1 MKEHEI
7 VYLKENFADADQ
19 FIELTMKNGKETVL
33 VCKGKEFKII
43 NLFIKKDEHKK
54 KYVETHET
62 IDEFTLTSNEK
73 IVKDNFALSSK
84 YNLNGKNIDISSD
97 ESKNKFEKLLIE
109 NGNTIENTKRNFIN
123 KIVGFRTKKV
133 WKMIVAIIIYLMLL
147 GALINIF
154 TGDEE
159 SEDKKQDDKKE
170 VATKEDKSDTGDKK
184 KNNDK
189 KSDEPKKEKKDKK
202 PLTDEEKIKKQL
214 KEENQL
220 SRLKEIQFVDNGH
233 KVTIELKGQDA
244 LSKKSTARSFKM
256 QTADTL
262 YALNKSG
269 VNFETAD
276 VYISFPMTD
285 GIDEEE
291 KLVMTS
297 TWSKETVKKIDKD
310 STYSLPD
317 HIEQHAD
324 SFFLHRYFRE

>member
-7 VYLKENFADADQ
+7 VYLKDNFSDADQ

-33 VCKGKEFKII
+33 VCKGKECIII
-43 NLFIKKDEHKK
+43 NLFIKKDEYKK

-133 WKMIVAIIIYLMLL
+133 WKMVVAIIIYLILL

-154 TGDEE
+154 TGDGE

-170 VATKEDKSDTGDKK
+170 IATKEDKSDTGDKK
-184 KNNDK
+184 KTNDK

-256 QTADTL
+256 QTTDTL